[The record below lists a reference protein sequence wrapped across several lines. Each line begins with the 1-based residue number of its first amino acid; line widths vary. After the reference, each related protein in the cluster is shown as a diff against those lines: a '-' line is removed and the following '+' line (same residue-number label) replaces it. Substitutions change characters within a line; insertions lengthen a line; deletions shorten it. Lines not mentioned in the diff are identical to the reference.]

1 MAISIN
7 PLELWVPHVHTQTH
21 MVVSYNGG
29 TPKPWISI
37 WYTKIVWVWIPLFS
51 ETPTS
56 PMRCYAFSL
65 PSHPVVLH
73 PADLCKLCPRR
84 HWPSH
89 QVKLAQKWN
98 MSYVLYII
106 LYYIM
111 LYYIILY
118 IYVILYII
126 LYILYYIIYYIL
138 HIIYYTLYLIYYILY
153 IIYYILYIIYYILYY
168 VYIYIIIYYIL
179 YNIYYILYYI
189 YIIICVVEIVIIII
203 AL

>member
-1 MAISIN
+1 MAISIS

-73 PADLCKLCPRR
+73 PADLCKLRPRR

-106 LYYIM
+106 LYYIANRGLFVR
-111 LYYIILY
+111 LYPDSLCRSSRSSDDVTRASASALLLFSPVLRWVLSQRGQFEEPLWCWILEC
-118 IYVILYII
+118 L
-126 LYILYYIIYYIL
+126 
-138 HIIYYTLYLIYYILY
+138 
-153 IIYYILYIIYYILYY
+153 
-168 VYIYIIIYYIL
+168 
-179 YNIYYILYYI
+179 
-189 YIIICVVEIVIIII
+189 IVIMYNCP
-203 AL
+203 

>member
-1 MAISIN
+1 MAISIS

-73 PADLCKLCPRR
+73 PADLCKLRPRR

-89 QVKLAQKWN
+89 QVKLAQQWN

-106 LYYIM
+106 LYYI
-111 LYYIILY
+111 ILR
-118 IYVILYII
+118 IGGCLSD
-126 LYILYYIIYYIL
+126 YILIVYVEVVVPVM
-138 HIIYYTLYLIYYILY
+138 TLQGHQLPHCCCFLQCCSGSWAKEAS
-153 IIYYILYIIYYILYY
+153 LKSPFG
-168 VYIYIIIYYIL
+168 
-179 YNIYYILYYI
+179 
-189 YIIICVVEIVIIII
+189 
-203 AL
+203 AGS

>member
-106 LYYIM
+106 LYY
-111 LYYIILY
+111 
-118 IYVILYII
+118 V
-126 LYILYYIIYYIL
+126 ILYYIIYICYTVYHIIYIILYYIL
-138 HIIYYTLYLIYYILY
+138 YIIYYTLYLIYYILY
-153 IIYYILYIIYYILYY
+153 IIYYILYIIYYILY
-168 VYIYIIIYYIL
+168 IIYYIL
-179 YNIYYILYYI
+179 YIYYYILY
-189 YIIICVVEIVIIII
+189 II
-203 AL
+203 